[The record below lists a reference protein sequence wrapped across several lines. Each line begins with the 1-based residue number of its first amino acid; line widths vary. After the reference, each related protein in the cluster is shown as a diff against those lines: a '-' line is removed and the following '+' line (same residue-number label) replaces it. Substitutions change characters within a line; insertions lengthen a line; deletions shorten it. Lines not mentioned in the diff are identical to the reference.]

1 MKRVSLLALLVFAL
15 LVLSPHISVAQNKS
29 EGKKHYVCIQ
39 STDVYHD
46 KSTCAAIQMCSGGKT
61 RMTREVG
68 NMKPCRKCAAPVYRS
83 TGFHDMKRLL
93 GVKDKKQIR
102 DSLGTAENTI
112 NRPGGISMRISGP
125 PESKTVNMLEFYFA
139 EPLVFKEDTLFSSTF
154 YDRLGL
160 QFDGCRSDTIRS
172 TQPHPVTGKV
182 KKDVTIEYRGCAIV
196 ETRDAYEDKSRYY
209 YELTFFAKETDRST
223 HLDKIQLILKVE

>member
-1 MKRVSLLALLVFAL
+1 MKRVSLFTL
-15 LVLSPHISVAQNKS
+15 LVLSLHISYAQKKN

-46 KSTCAAIQMCSGGKT
+46 KFNCAGIQMCSGGRT
-61 RMTREVG
+61 RMTRDVG
-68 NMKPCRKCAAPVYRS
+68 NMKPCPKCAAPIYRS
-83 TGFHDMKRLL
+83 TGFQDIKRVL

-102 DSLGTAENTI
+102 DSLGTTENTI
-112 NRPGGISMRISGP
+112 HRPGGLSMRISGP

-139 EPLVFKEDTLFSSTF
+139 EPLVFKEDTLFSKAL

-196 ETRDAYEDKSRYY
+196 EARDAYEDKSRYY
-209 YELTFFAKETDRST
+209 YELTFFAKETDRDT
-223 HLDKIQLILKVE
+223 HLDKIQLVLKVE

>member
-1 MKRVSLLALLVFAL
+1 MKRVSLFAL
-15 LVLSPHISVAQNKS
+15 LVLSLHISYAQKKN

-46 KSTCAAIQMCSGGKT
+46 KFNCAGIQMCSGGKT
-61 RMTREVG
+61 RMTRDVG
-68 NMKPCRKCAAPVYRS
+68 HMKPCPKCAAPIYRS
-83 TGFHDMKRLL
+83 TGFQDIKRVL

-102 DSLGTAENTI
+102 DSLGTTENTI
-112 NRPGGISMRISGP
+112 HKPGGLSIRISGP

-139 EPLVFKEDTLFSSTF
+139 EPLVFKEDTLFSKAF

-209 YELTFFAKETDRST
+209 YELTFFAKETDRDT

>member
-1 MKRVSLLALLVFAL
+1 MKRVSLLVLVLALLM
-15 LVLSPHISVAQNKS
+15 LSLHMSVAQKKS

-46 KSTCAAIQMCSGGKT
+46 KSNCAAILMCSGGKT

-68 NMKPCRKCAAPVYRS
+68 NMKPCPKCAAPIYRS
-83 TGFHDMKRLL
+83 TGFHDIKRVL

-102 DSLGTAENTI
+102 DSLGTTENTI
-112 NRPGGISMRISGP
+112 QRPGGISIRISGP

-139 EPLVFKEDTLFSSTF
+139 EPLAFKEDTLFSRTF

-223 HLDKIQLILKVE
+223 DLDKIQLILKVE

>member
-1 MKRVSLLALLVFAL
+1 MKRISLLALLVFSL
-15 LVLSPHISVAQNKS
+15 HISYSQQKNG
-29 EGKKHYVCIQ
+29 GKKHYVCIQ

-46 KSTCAAIQMCSGGKT
+46 QTNCARLQMCSGGKT
-61 RMTREVG
+61 RITRDVG
-68 NMKPCRKCAAPVYRS
+68 NMKPCPKCAAPIYRG
-83 TGFHDMKRLL
+83 TGFQDIKRVL

-112 NRPGGISMRISGP
+112 HRPGGVSIRISGP
-125 PESKTVNMLEFYFA
+125 PESKTVNMLEFYLA
-139 EPLVFKEDTLFSSTF
+139 EQLVFKEDTLFSKSF

-160 QFDGCRSDTIRS
+160 QFDNCRADTIRS

-209 YELTFFAKETDRST
+209 YELTFFAKETDRDT